1 MGRIVIYIHG
11 KGGSAAEA
19 EHYRTLFPDADVIG
33 FDYQSQ
39 TPWEARKEFPAF
51 YDEAVAGRRSVSVV
65 ANSIGAYFTLCTL
78 GGKPMEKAFFI
89 SPIVDMEK
97 LILDMMRW
105 ANVTEEELRER
116 KEIPT
121 EFGET
126 LSWKYLSYARE
137 NPIEWRI
144 PAHILYGG
152 KDNLTARDTIAA
164 FAEKIGAVLTV
175 MENGEHWFHT
185 DEQMNFL
192 DEWVKRGRTS

>member
-1 MGRIVIYIHG
+1 
-11 KGGSAAEA
+11 
-19 EHYRTLFPDADVIG
+19 
-33 FDYQSQ
+33 
-39 TPWEARKEFPAF
+39 
-51 YDEAVAGRRSVSVV
+51 
-65 ANSIGAYFTLCTL
+65 
-78 GGKPMEKAFFI
+78 MEKAFFI

-97 LILDMMRW
+97 LILDMMCW

-164 FAEKIGAVLTV
+164 FAEKIGASLTV

-185 DEQMNFL
+185 DEQMNYL